1 MSRIALYQKYRSSTF
16 EEVVGQEYAVR
27 SIRNAVHSGQVGHAY
42 LFCGPRGTGKTTMAR
57 LLAKAVNC
65 ENPKEAPC
73 GRCENCLAAEEG
85 SHPDIIE
92 VNAAN
97 ETHVEDIRDLIDRA
111 RLAPMLGKHKIYIID
126 EVHQLSSSAAS
137 ALLKTLE
144 EPPAH
149 VIFILATTDPQ
160 KLLPTIISRCQRFDF
175 TKVEK
180 QLIKKHLLYIASQ
193 EDFELEDGA
202 AEKIAELAD
211 GGMRDALSILEQCV
225 SYSEGKITEDDINR
239 VYGLASTDQK
249 IALLNAVFAN
259 DLTETLRIIRDY
271 EAHGIDLKRFTSEL
285 MDVLKDSVIYGYTE
299 KENLLKVLNKAQAA
313 SLSAGH
319 KAKDLLN
326 MVESLMKAI
335 ESYKTAQSV
344 ESYFEIAC
352 MDMMASAEPISFK
365 GEPKPVEIEKPKV
378 TRAPAMVSKPE
389 SAAEPEPVK
398 ETPVTAEGPT
408 MEEAPAPTAEPDEP
422 EEMEHEET
430 CQEENVMSND
440 GIPEMDEDMVLRL
453 LVQCN
458 KDEKAEDTQKLKKLT
473 EGLMMDRYAAALRQT
488 TIAASGQDCI
498 LFSVTIPAIA
508 NNINETKFNRGL
520 YDYLKKAGIDK
531 MPYAACDNVLRRAV
545 SSYRT
550 LYAEKNL
557 PERIVIERYKE
568 ENEEEKINPEQ
579 RMKDIFGDDMVEVI
593 DEGKE

>member
-65 ENPKEAPC
+65 DSPQKAPC
-73 GRCENCLAAEEG
+73 GECENCRAAEEG

-92 VNAAN
+92 INAAN

-111 RLAPMLGKHKIYIID
+111 RLASMLGKHKIYIID

-180 QLIKKHLLYIASQ
+180 SLIQKHLLHIASQ
-193 EDFELEDGA
+193 EGFELESGA
-202 AEKIAELAD
+202 ADKIAELAD
-211 GGMRDALSILEQCV
+211 GGMRDALSILEQAV
-225 SYSEGKITEDDINR
+225 SYSEGKITEEDINR

-249 IALLNAVFAN
+249 IALLSAVFSN
-259 DLTETLRIIRDY
+259 DLTETLRMIRDY
-271 EAHGIDLKRFTSEL
+271 EAHGIDLKRLTSEL
-285 MDVLKDSVIYGYTE
+285 MDVLKDAVIYGYTQ
-299 KENLLKVLNKAQAA
+299 KESLLKVLNKSQAVH
-313 SLSAGH
+313 LSAGH
-319 KAKDLLN
+319 KAKDLLR
-326 MVESLMKAI
+326 MIEDLMKAI

-344 ESYFEIAC
+344 ASYFEIAC
-352 MDMMASAEPISFK
+352 MDMMAAAEPVSFRD
-365 GEPKPVEIEKPKV
+365 EPKPIETEKPKAA
-378 TRAPAMVSKPE
+378 RAPAMVS
-389 SAAEPEPVK
+389 APEPVK
-398 ETPVTAEGPT
+398 EETFSPEIETMNLEEPAE
-408 MEEAPAPTAEPDEP
+408 ESEPADA
-422 EEMEHEET
+422 
-430 CQEENVMSND
+430 CQEDNHLKNNE
-440 GIPEMDEDMVLRL
+440 IPEMDEDLVLRL

-458 KDEKAEDTQKLKKLT
+458 KDAKAEDTEKLKKLT

-488 TIAASGQDCI
+488 TIAASGADCI
-498 LFSVTIPAIA
+498 LFSVSMPAIA
-508 NNINETKFNRGL
+508 NNINEPKFNRGL
-520 YDYLKKAGIDK
+520 YEYLKRADIDK
-531 MPYAACDNVLRRAV
+531 MPFAACESVLKRAV

-568 ENEEEKINPEQ
+568 DKTEEEKINPEQ

-593 DEGKE
+593 DEGKD